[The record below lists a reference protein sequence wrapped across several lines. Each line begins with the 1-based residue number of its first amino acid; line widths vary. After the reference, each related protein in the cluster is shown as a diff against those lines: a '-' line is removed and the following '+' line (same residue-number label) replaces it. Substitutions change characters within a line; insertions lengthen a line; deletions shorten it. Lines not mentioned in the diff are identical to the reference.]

1 MAKAIVQHKVAD
13 YDAWL
18 VVFNEH
24 EAVRRQHGATGHSVT
39 REASDPN
46 SIVIVNDFA
55 TLAGAQAFA
64 QDPSLPEAMAKG
76 GVLGHPV
83 VFLVDEADTKTY

>member
-1 MAKAIVQHKVAD
+1 MAKAIVQHRVAD
-13 YDAWL
+13 YDSWIT
-18 VVFNEH
+18 VFNDH
-24 EAVRRQHGATGHSVT
+24 EAVRRAHGATGHSIS
-39 REASDPN
+39 REAADPS
-46 SIVIVNDFA
+46 SIVIVNEFA

-83 VFLVDEADTKTY
+83 VFLVDDLETAAY